1 MKQILFTLLSF
12 IKVFVS
18 VVNRKELEEESRK
31 SHQKVSV
38 IIHLEQI
45 EHPFLYLSME
55 QLEFLVERNPN

>member
-12 IKVFVS
+12 IKIFVS
-18 VVNRKELEEESRK
+18 VVNRKELQESRK
-31 SHQKVSV
+31 VYHHKVSV

-55 QLEFLVERNPN
+55 QLEFLLKNPN